1 MYQREK
7 RCKRTSIFVEWSN
20 CVVTLNPRTVEGE
33 REMGRGERREER
45 GERKVETDM
54 GYDTGKKG
62 KDDHRSHFGLFA
74 F

>member
-1 MYQREK
+1 MRRNSQPTHSWGRE
-7 RCKRTSIFVEWSN
+7 RD
-20 CVVTLNPRTVEGE
+20 GA
-33 REMGRGERREER
+33 GREER